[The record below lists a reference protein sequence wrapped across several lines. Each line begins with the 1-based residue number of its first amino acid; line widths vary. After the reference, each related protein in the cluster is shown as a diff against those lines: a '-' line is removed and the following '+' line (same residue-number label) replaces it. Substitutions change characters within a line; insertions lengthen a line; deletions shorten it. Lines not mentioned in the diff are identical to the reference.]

1 MTELVSTEKLIAMS
15 ENMTATL
22 KKVSHI
28 EKQLAQHTND
38 IQEIK
43 DTSYLH
49 PAIINMMT
57 KNRRKRVI
65 ECMGG
70 KDSKAYRHVE
80 IDSNG
85 VKHRLSSVVFREMEV
100 DFKSEF
106 DLHSYAELPRSKRDE
121 ANQYIQEWEPCTN
134 TKRRIKQINSQ
145 SNLQEGA

>member
-1 MTELVSTEKLIAMS
+1 MTELVPTQQLIEMSKIQTQTLQKL
-15 ENMTATL
+15 ENF
-22 KKVSHI
+22 
-28 EKQLAQHTND
+28 EQQLAQHTND

-49 PAIINMMT
+49 PAIINIMT

-80 IDSNG
+80 IDENG
-85 VKHRLSSVVFREMEV
+85 TKHRLSASVFREIEV

-106 DLHSYAELPRSKRDE
+106 GLRSYAELPRSKRDE
-121 ANQYIQEWEPCTN
+121 ASQYIHEWEPCTN
-134 TKRRIKQINSQ
+134 TKRKINQINNQ
-145 SNLQEGA
+145 MELALVQ

>member
-1 MTELVSTEKLIAMS
+1 MTELMPTEQLIAMS
-15 ENMTATL
+15 ENVTAAL
-22 KKVSHI
+22 KKVSDI

-49 PAIINMMT
+49 PAIINIMT

-70 KDSKAYRHVE
+70 KSSKAYRHVE
-80 IDSNG
+80 IDENG
-85 VKHRLSSVVFREMEV
+85 VKHRLSSAVFREMEI

-106 DLHSYAELPRSKRDE
+106 DLRSYAELPRCKRDE
-121 ANQYIQEWEPCTN
+121 ANQYILEWEPCTN
-134 TKRRIKQINSQ
+134 TKRKINQ
-145 SNLQEGA
+145 LNNQPELALVN

>member
-1 MTELVSTEKLIAMS
+1 MNELVTTEQLIAMS

-22 KKVSHI
+22 KKVSNI
-28 EKQLAQHTND
+28 ERQLAQHTND

-49 PAIINMMT
+49 PAIINIMT
-57 KNRRKRVI
+57 KSRRKRVI

-80 IDSNG
+80 IDGNG
-85 VKHRLSSVVFREMEV
+85 VKHRLSSVVFREIEV

-106 DLHSYAELPRSKRDE
+106 DLRSYAELPRSKRDE
-121 ANQYIQEWEPCTN
+121 ATRYIQEWEPCTN
-134 TKRRIKQINSQ
+134 TKRKTN
-145 SNLQEGA
+145 NLNNQPDLALVN